1 MHPAWEQWPVA
12 TATADAATAAA
23 LDGTWSGP
31 LWDHMS
37 CAMVNDLALSALG
50 VISPPNKLPRTAS
63 IW

>member
-1 MHPAWEQWPVA
+1 MA